1 MTKLDNIKS
10 AIAKLSR
17 RDVELLRAWLDG
29 AAASTIGRVS
39 FTDAERAAWLDES
52 RAGIDAYNASIDSGH
67 VLLSEEEP
75 LF

>member
-1 MTKLDNIKS
+1 MTKLDTIKS

-29 AAASTIGRVS
+29 SVAMTIGRVS

-52 RAGIDAYNASIDSGH
+52 RAGIDVYNALIDSGH
-67 VLLSEEEP
+67 ALLSEEEP

>member
-1 MTKLDNIKS
+1 MTKLDTIKS
-10 AIAKLSR
+10 AVADLSR
-17 RDVELLRAWLDG
+17 RDLELLRAWLDG
-29 AAASTIGRVS
+29 AAATTIGRVS

-52 RAGIDAYNASIDSGH
+52 RAGIDAYNSLLDSGH

>member
-1 MTKLDNIKS
+1 MTKLDTIKS
-10 AIAKLSR
+10 AIAELSR

-29 AAASTIGRVS
+29 SAALTIDRVS

-52 RAGIDAYNASIDSGH
+52 RAGIDAYNALIDSGH
-67 VLLSEEEP
+67 ALLSEEEP